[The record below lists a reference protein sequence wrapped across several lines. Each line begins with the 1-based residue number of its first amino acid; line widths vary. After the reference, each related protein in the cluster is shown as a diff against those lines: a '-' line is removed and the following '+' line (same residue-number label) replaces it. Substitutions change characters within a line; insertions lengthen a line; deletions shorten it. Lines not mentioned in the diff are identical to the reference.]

1 MFGIQRRAHAEHR
14 DQRTAAQFVGRA
26 QVLEQ
31 LGGDLGGAPLVHI
44 RDADRERVQ
53 PAAAHDAAQRPGDQA
68 QALRDQRQQGLVLA
82 RAQHGA
88 DLGVLLETHQEK
100 APRRAWPS
108 AWTSQARAAAV
119 PLAKDPGRLVARQAM
134 AQHALPPHEKQTY
147 RRKCA
152 RERQAQ
158 CEQVTLTHGA
168 PYLETLGVAVRS

>member
-31 LGGDLGGAPLVHI
+31 LGGDLGGALLVHI

-100 APRRAWPS
+100 AAAGMALGLDQPG
-108 AWTSQARAAAV
+108 ARGAAV
-119 PLAKDPGRLVARQAM
+119 PAG
-134 AQHALPPHEKQTY
+134 
-147 RRKCA
+147 
-152 RERQAQ
+152 
-158 CEQVTLTHGA
+158 
-168 PYLETLGVAVRS
+168 

>member
-31 LGGDLGGAPLVHI
+31 LGGDLGGALLVHI
-44 RDADRERVQ
+44 GDADRERVQ

-108 AWTSQARAAAV
+108 AWTSQARAALQF

-168 PYLETLGVAVRS
+168 PI